1 MEADSLKKLSSNF
14 LSYKDISRLG
24 GLSKGNASGLHWGGT
39 CGEAVSSTS
48 KSKGEETEGSV
59 F

>member
-24 GLSKGNASGLHWGGT
+24 GIAKGSTSGLHWGGT
-39 CGEAVSSTS
+39 RGGAMSSTS

>member
-24 GLSKGNASGLHWGGT
+24 GIAKGRSSGLYWGGN
-39 CGEAVSSTS
+39 CGGAVSSTS